1 VHAIFLR
8 ANNSTKSVMEAP
20 SGPLQFATL
29 THAGRVRR
37 FNEDAVAA
45 DQEFGIAVVADG
57 MGRNRAGEVASRM
70 ARDIVL
76 TGLRAAGSKPAR
88 KPAQAIQQVLDK
100 ANRSI
105 FKAASENPVY
115 RGMGST
121 LALLYFGSDRVSLAH
136 VGDSRVY
143 RLREGRL
150 TLLTRDDSLLSDL
163 VESGLISAQE
173 AGGSRNRHLV
183 TQALG
188 IQEKFSMR
196 LHEEDLRPSDVF
208 LVCSDGLSDMVD
220 ESDIELIVNSLHMN
234 LPLAARHLVQ
244 LANDNGGLDN
254 VSVVLVKVNAAAAA
268 PRYGGGLGRLRRLLR
283 WLR

>member
-1 VHAIFLR
+1 MTR
-8 ANNSTKSVMEAP
+8 
-20 SGPLQFATL
+20 SGCPLQVAAY

-45 DQEFGIAVVADG
+45 DQESGIAVVADG

-76 TGLRAAGSKPAR
+76 AGLRAAANEAQSEPG
-88 KPAQAIQQVLDK
+88 QAIGQVLEK

-105 FKAASENPVY
+105 FEAARDNPSY

-121 LALLYFGSDRVSLAH
+121 LALLLFRGARVSLAH

-143 RLREGRL
+143 RLREGQL
-150 TLLTRDDSLLSDL
+150 SLLTRDDTLLSDQ
-163 VESGLISAQE
+163 VELGLISPQE

-188 IQEKFSMR
+188 IKEELSPR
-196 LHEEDLRPSDVF
+196 LREEDLRPDDVF
-208 LVCSDGLSDMVD
+208 LVCSDGLNEMVE
-220 ESDIELIVNSLHMN
+220 ESDIELIVSSLHMN
-234 LPLAARHLVQ
+234 LRLAAKHLVQ

-254 VSVVLVKVNAAAAA
+254 VSVVLVKVGADVAGPPPA
-268 PRYGGGLGRLRRLLR
+268 GRLRRLLR

>member
-1 VHAIFLR
+1 
-8 ANNSTKSVMEAP
+8 MEVL
-20 SGPLQFATL
+20 SRPLQIATL

-45 DQEFGIAVVADG
+45 DQEFGIAMVADG
-57 MGRNRAGEVASRM
+57 MGRNRAGEVASGM

-76 TGLRAAGSKPAR
+76 AGLRAAGSYPMR
-88 KPAQAIQQVLDK
+88 KPAQAIQQVLEK

-105 FKAASENPVY
+105 FKAANENPGY

-121 LALLYFGSDRVSLAH
+121 LALLYFGGDHVSLAH

-143 RLREGRL
+143 RLRQGHL

-173 AGGSRNRHLV
+173 ASGSRNRHLV

-188 IQEKFSMR
+188 IQEHFSTRMR
-196 LHEEDLRPSDVF
+196 EEDLRSGDVF
-208 LVCSDGLSDMVD
+208 LICSDGLSDMVD
-220 ESDIELIVNSLHMN
+220 ESDIELIISSLHTN
-234 LPLAARHLVQ
+234 LQLAAKHLVQ

-254 VSVVLVKVNAAAAA
+254 VSVVLVKVNAPSAA
-268 PRYGGGLGRLRRLLR
+268 RRSGGVLGLLGHLLR